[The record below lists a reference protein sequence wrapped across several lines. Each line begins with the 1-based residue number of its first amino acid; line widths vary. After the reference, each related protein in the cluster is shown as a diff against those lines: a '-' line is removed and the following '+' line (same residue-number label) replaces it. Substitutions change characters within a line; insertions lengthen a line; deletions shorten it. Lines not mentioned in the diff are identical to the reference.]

1 MRQECGVSNDVRA
14 SALWGRGGGSDKRSR
29 MRLGKSAAVL
39 SVIVL
44 ASVLAAGAS
53 AGSSGKTPVADVPAS
68 LLQAAQAKPNQMFKV
83 IVQGR
88 STTGTST
95 VASDVRSTGVAV
107 RRQFKVI
114 SGVSA
119 TIPGKLLLRLARVK
133 DIATITPD
141 AQVQSADY
149 QNNEM
154 WRDTTD
160 ITPLWDATASAGAV
174 PPTIAIVDS
183 GIDPSKTAD
192 FGNRILASVNFS
204 SNPKATGDD
213 EGHGTMV
220 AGIAAGASSDYPG
233 VAPTAP
239 LVSVRT
245 ADANGMSYTSDVIAG
260 VDWIL
265 KNKDTY
271 NIRVANFSLAGS
283 VATSFTQDPLDQAVE
298 KLWFSGV
305 VVVAAAG
312 NHGTGD
318 GPVPIY
324 APGNDP
330 FVITVGAFDQN
341 GDSAT
346 YDDSVAP
353 WSAYGTTADGFHK
366 PELSAPGRWLI
377 MPVPEH
383 STIAGSM
390 PERVVAPGY
399 MWMSGTSFASPMVAG
414 AAAQLLALHPD
425 WTPDQ
430 VKGALMLSARSL
442 TDPHLTGGVGELD
455 AAAAAAVD
463 NPPNPN
469 QSLDAFVTSDPV
481 TGQPAFS
488 SASWAEAVASDA
500 SWAEASW
507 ADASW
512 ADASWNEASWAD
524 ASWNEASWAVASWSS
539 ASWTE
544 ATASEAT
551 TLQ

>member
-1 MRQECGVSNDVRA
+1 MRQDCGNPTDARA

-29 MRLGKSAAVL
+29 TRLGKSAVVL
-39 SVIVL
+39 SLVVA

-53 AGSSGKTPVADVPAS
+53 AGRSSNTPAAQVPAS
-68 LLQAAQAKPNQMFKV
+68 LLQAAQSSPSKMFKV

-88 STTGTST
+88 STTGSAAI
-95 VASDVRSTGVAV
+95 ASDVRSGGSTV
-107 RRQFKVI
+107 RRSFKVI

-119 TIPGKLLLRLARVK
+119 TIPGRLLLRLVK
-133 DIATITPD
+133 VRDISAITPD
-141 AQVQSADY
+141 VQVVSADY
-149 QNNEM
+149 QDSEM
-154 WRDTTD
+154 WRDTAD
-160 ITPLWDATASAGAV
+160 VSPVWDAAAAAGV
-174 PPTIAIVDS
+174 TPPAIAIVDS
-183 GIDPSKTAD
+183 GIDTSKTND
-192 FGNRILASVNFS
+192 FGNRVVASVNFS
-204 SNPKATGDD
+204 STSSNATGDA

-260 VDWIL
+260 IDWIL
-265 KNKDTY
+265 QHKDAY
-271 NIRVANFSLAGS
+271 NIRVANFSIAGG
-283 VATSFTQDPLDQAVE
+283 VASSFTVDPLDQAVE
-298 KLWFSGV
+298 KLWFNGI
-305 VVVAAAG
+305 VVVAAVG

-330 FVITVGAFDQN
+330 FVITVGAFDQA

-346 YDDSVAP
+346 WNDTVAP

-366 PELSAPGRWLI
+366 PEISAPGRWLI
-377 MPVPEH
+377 MPVPEN
-383 STIAGSM
+383 STIAQAM
-390 PERVVAPGY
+390 PDRVVAPGY
-399 MWMSGTSFASPMVAG
+399 MWMSGTSFATPMVSG

-442 TDPHLTGGVGELD
+442 NDPNLTGGIGELD

-463 NPPNPN
+463 DPPNPN
-469 QSLDAFVTSDPV
+469 QALDAYITTNPQ
-481 TGQPAFS
+481 TGQPVFGA
-488 SASWAEAVASDA
+488 ASWSEAVASDA

-507 ADASW
+507 S
-512 ADASWNEASWAD
+512 EASWAE
-524 ASWNEASWAVASWSS
+524 ASWSEASWAQASWSE
-539 ASWTE
+539 ASWAE
-544 ATASEAT
+544 ATASEASWAE
-551 TLQ
+551 

>member
-1 MRQECGVSNDVRA
+1 
-14 SALWGRGGGSDKRSR
+14 
-29 MRLGKSAAVL
+29 MRLGRSAAVL
-39 SVIVL
+39 SVVVL

-53 AGSSGKTPVADVPAS
+53 AGSSVKAPTAQVPAD
-68 LLQAAQAKPNQMFKV
+68 LLQAAQAKPTKMFKV

-107 RRQFKVI
+107 RRSFKVI

-119 TIPGKLLLRLARVK
+119 TLPGKLILRLAKVHE
-133 DIATITPD
+133 IAAITPD
-141 AQVQSADY
+141 VQVQSTDY
-149 QNNEM
+149 QDNEI
-154 WRDTTD
+154 WRETADFSSLWTG
-160 ITPLWDATASAGAV
+160 TPAV
-174 PPTIAIVDS
+174 PCATDPETGLNLNEACVPTPAGPAPQAPTIAIVDS
-183 GIDPSKTAD
+183 GIDASKTAD
-192 FGNRILASVNFS
+192 FGNRVLASVTFS
-204 SNPKATGDD
+204 SSSPGATGDG

-220 AGIAAGASSDYPG
+220 AGIAAGA
-233 VAPTAP
+233 APDHMGAAPNAP

-260 VDWIL
+260 IDWIL
-265 KNKDTY
+265 QHKDAY
-271 NIRVANFSLAGS
+271 NIRVANFSIAGS
-283 VATSFTQDPLDQAVE
+283 VASSFTVDPLDQAVE
-298 KLWFSGV
+298 KLWFNGI
-305 VVVAAAG
+305 VVVAASG

-346 YDDSVAP
+346 GNDTVAP
-353 WSAYGTTADGFHK
+353 WSAYGTSADGFHK
-366 PELSAPGRWLI
+366 PDISAPGRWLI
-377 MPVPEH
+377 MPVPVH
-383 STIAGSM
+383 ATLATQL
-390 PERVVAPGY
+390 PDRVVAPGY
-399 MWMSGTSFASPMVAG
+399 MWMSGTSFATPMVAG
-414 AAAQLLALHPD
+414 AAAQILARHPD

-430 VKGALMLSARSL
+430 VKGALMLSTRAL
-442 TDPHLTGGVGELD
+442 DDPNYTGGVGELD

-463 NPPNPN
+463 DPPNPN
-469 QSLDAFVTSDPV
+469 
-481 TGQPAFS
+481 TGLNGYVAASPLNGQLVFD

-507 ADASW
+507 TEASW
-512 ADASWNEASWAD
+512 AEASWNEASWAE
-524 ASWNEASWAVASWSS
+524 ASWNEASWAEASWAD

-551 TLQ
+551 TQE